1 MFLCNA
7 ILQCFA
13 WSSTQTSGNVCKQT
27 HRVKDQSWAGKGLY
41 EETIREVLPHGYQGM
56 EKEKWMLAKD
66 IPIQVSATKDKIGLS
81 FQNMTMVQGLK
92 REATEKCIFSQLSMK
107 SDSISSHP
115 ME

>member
-7 ILQCFA
+7 ILQCSA

-56 EKEKWMLAKD
+56 EKEKWMLTKD
-66 IPIQVSATKDKIGLS
+66 IPMQVSTTK
-81 FQNMTMVQGLK
+81 
-92 REATEKCIFSQLSMK
+92 
-107 SDSISSHP
+107 
-115 ME
+115 